1 MLAVCLTMS
10 IIYAITSKNEKFSKM
25 YSYAFELVNNIFSGK
40 GVTTSSTDKLIKMYD
55 RNFSIKTLIVGDG
68 KYTVENEGI
77 KAYYMNTDVGYYRKV
92 FYFGIIG
99 TILSFIL
106 QMVLLNK
113 NDIEK
118 IAIFIFLMLLE
129 FKGEVIGINI
139 MINSIIVLYS
149 NLSEITK
156 ERDEK

>member
-1 MLAVCLTMS
+1 
-10 IIYAITSKNEKFSKM
+10 
-25 YSYAFELVNNIFSGK
+25 
-40 GVTTSSTDKLIKMYD
+40 
-55 RNFSIKTLIVGDG
+55 
-68 KYTVENEGI
+68 
-77 KAYYMNTDVGYYRKV
+77 
-92 FYFGIIG
+92 
-99 TILSFIL
+99 
-106 QMVLLNK
+106 MVLLNK

>member
-1 MLAVCLTMS
+1 MADKKYPVL
-10 IIYAITSKNEKFSKM
+10 YAT
-25 YSYAFELVNNIFSGK
+25 
-40 GVTTSSTDKLIKMYD
+40 
-55 RNFSIKTLIVGDG
+55 SIK
-68 KYTVENEGI
+68 
-77 KAYYMNTDVGYYRKV
+77 
-92 FYFGIIG
+92 G

-156 ERDEK
+156 ERDEKWRIW